1 MGDIHK
7 VAEPD
12 HIIKDVV
19 GKFPCRVLWSEG
31 RPCLEYQR
39 EEGLGQIEE
48 YVRTTY
54 NVEPVG
60 GVFHSGGEPSGRD
73 VDQVRICGV
82 RAKG

>member
-7 VAEPD
+7 VTEPD

-39 EEGLGQIEE
+39 EEVVALITKHL
-48 YVRTTY
+48 RITY
-54 NVEPVG
+54 NVELLDVFFTAVESLPV
-60 GVFHSGGEPSGRD
+60 EP
-73 VDQVRICGV
+73 
-82 RAKG
+82 

>member
-31 RPCLEYQR
+31 RPCLEYQK
-39 EEGLGQIEE
+39 EEDVEIITE
-48 YVRTTY
+48 YVRIVY
-54 NVEPVG
+54 NVELLDVFFTAVESLPV
-60 GVFHSGGEPSGRD
+60 EL
-73 VDQVRICGV
+73 
-82 RAKG
+82 

>member
-1 MGDIHK
+1 MVDIHK

-19 GKFPCRVLWSEG
+19 GKYPCRVLWSEG

-39 EEGLGQIEE
+39 EEELSEIEE

-54 NVEPVG
+54 HVELLDVFFTAVESLPVEP
-60 GVFHSGGEPSGRD
+60 
-73 VDQVRICGV
+73 
-82 RAKG
+82 

>member
-39 EEGLGQIEE
+39 EEDVMLITE
-48 YVRTTY
+48 YVHKTY
-54 NVEPVG
+54 NVELWDVFFTAVESLPV
-60 GVFHSGGEPSGRD
+60 EP
-73 VDQVRICGV
+73 
-82 RAKG
+82 

>member
-31 RPCLEYQR
+31 RPCLEYQG
-39 EEGLGQIEE
+39 EEDVALITE
-48 YVRTTY
+48 YVHKTY
-54 NVEPVG
+54 NVELLDVFFTAVESLPV
-60 GVFHSGGEPSGRD
+60 EP
-73 VDQVRICGV
+73 
-82 RAKG
+82 

>member
-54 NVEPVG
+54 NVELLDVFFTAVESLPVE
-60 GVFHSGGEPSGRD
+60 S
-73 VDQVRICGV
+73 
-82 RAKG
+82 